1 MAENKSY
8 QVLELVVSVLQE
20 SIADSRV
27 QKESEN
33 TAVLKDGND
42 FIRLEQEFDGDTA
55 VILITD
61 KKDIIYSEDLLETL
75 LRIQK
80 NESPASFII
89 NGLNVEAE
97 LILHAVRDHFDAA
110 SSSYEF
116 VRAVERNVHEMK
128 VRLKFGDHLF
138 EVDVKNN
145 TDQITVIPTF
155 DKPLDASVQ
164 LTIEADTIQVQAG
177 VNKQFKGK

>member
-1 MAENKSY
+1 MAENKDY

-20 SIADSRV
+20 SIADSKV

-33 TAVLKDGND
+33 TSVLKDGND

-80 NESPASFII
+80 NEAPASFII

-97 LILHAVRDHFDAA
+97 LVLYAVRDHFDEA

-116 VRAVERNVHEMK
+116 VRAVERKVQEMK
-128 VRLKFGDHLF
+128 IRLKFGDHLF
-138 EVDVKNN
+138 EVVVVNGVDRISVSP
-145 TDQITVIPTF
+145 IF
-155 DKPLDASVQ
+155 DKPLDAAVQ
-164 LTIEADTIQVQAG
+164 SAIEADAVRVQAG
-177 VNKQFKGK
+177 INKQFKGK

>member
-1 MAENKSY
+1 MAENKDF

-20 SIADSRV
+20 SIADSKV

-33 TAVLKDGND
+33 TSVLKDGND

-97 LILHAVRDHFDAA
+97 LVLYAVRDHFDAA

-116 VRAVERNVHEMK
+116 VRAVERNIQEMK
-128 VRLKFGDHLF
+128 IRLKFGDHLF
-138 EVDVKNN
+138 EVIVENG
-145 TDQITVIPTF
+145 TDQITVKPIF

-164 LTIEADTIQVQAG
+164 STIEADALKVQAG
-177 VNKQFKGK
+177 INKQFKGK